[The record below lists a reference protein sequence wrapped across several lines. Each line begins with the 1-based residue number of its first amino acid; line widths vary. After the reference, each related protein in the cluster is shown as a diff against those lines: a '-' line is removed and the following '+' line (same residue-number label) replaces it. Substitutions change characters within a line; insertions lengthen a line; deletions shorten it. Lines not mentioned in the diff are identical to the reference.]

1 MSETAE
7 ANDKL
12 VLCPYCGHAQF
23 GGDRC
28 QVCQGLFEPLSRR
41 ATQIAMGPW
50 YIRDKNNPFRPG
62 CSYDIIKKMAQSGNL
77 KSKTVMRGPTTKQ
90 FWSIARNVPGVS
102 HLIGYCYQCG
112 AHVSPMDSRCGVCSA
127 VFTEVRN
134 RNELGLAYKTDEEAA
149 RAQGVLEAELRGEA
163 PPPPPEPGSAA
174 GSGRSGPARES
185 RPSKPGDLL
194 AEVLDLGGDL
204 NSPMPAPRT
213 PGPVAASKPT
223 GASIEFAPSA
233 PEASARP
240 QPISAFDDVEPTGQ
254 VPSRGGISPMVW
266 ALLAANLL
274 AVGLI
279 LFFLLK

>member
-1 MSETAE
+1 MSESAE
-7 ANDKL
+7 ATEKL

-23 GGDRC
+23 GGERC

-50 YIRDKNNPFRPG
+50 YIRDKNHPFRPG
-62 CSYDIIKKMAQSGNL
+62 CSYEIIKKMAQSGKL

-112 AHVSPMDSRCGVCSA
+112 NHVSPVDSRCGSCSA

-134 RNELGLAYKTDEEAA
+134 RNELGLAYRSEEDAA
-149 RAQGVLEAELRGEA
+149 RAQEILEAELRGEA
-163 PPPPPEPGSAA
+163 PPAPAEPTTTPKPKRSA
-174 GSGRSGPARES
+174 S
-185 RPSKPGDLL
+185 RDPSKPGDLL

-204 NSPMPAPRT
+204 SSPMPPSRAANT
-213 PGPVAASKPT
+213 PASPKPA
-223 GASIEFAPSA
+223 GASIEFAPST
-233 PEASARP
+233 PEAPAKP
-240 QPISAFDDVEPTGQ
+240 QPASAFDVEPTGPITQ
-254 VPSRGGISPMVW
+254 SGGISPLVW

-274 AVGLI
+274 AVALI